1 MALVKYGGG
10 IIGMSGS
17 IAGNTFARNRS
28 GNYVRS
34 RTKPVNPRSALQS
47 LVRAAISLMT
57 VRWAV
62 TLSGAQRIAWNLFAA
77 NVGMKNK
84 LGETINL
91 SGFNH
96 YIRSNSL
103 LSRSGLTIVDDA
115 PITFEL
121 PAADPTFAIT
131 ASQAAQTLIV
141 TYDAALAWLNEDG
154 GFLYIFQGAPQN
166 TQRIFFG
173 GPWRFIGHVSGV
185 DPAGP
190 AGPAEIAAAFPIGE
204 GQKMWAYARIQR
216 ADGRVSEVFRVE
228 TWITA

>member
-1 MALVKYGGG
+1 MALVKFGAG
-10 IIGMSGS
+10 ITQMSGS
-17 IAGNTFARNRS
+17 IGGTTFARNRS
-28 GNYVRS
+28 GNYARA
-34 RTKPVNPRSALQS
+34 RTKPVNPRSALQA
-47 LVRAAISLMT
+47 LVKAAISLMT
-57 VRWAV
+57 VRWAE
-62 TLSGAQRIAWNLFAA
+62 TLSGAQRIAWNLYAS
-77 NVGMKNK
+77 NVGSKNK

-103 LSRSGLTIVDDA
+103 LSRSGLAIVDDA

-154 GFLYIFQGAPQN
+154 GFLYVFQGAPQN
-166 TQRIFFG
+166 TQRIFFA
-173 GPWRFIGHVSGV
+173 GPWRLIGFVSGV

-190 AGPAEIAAAFPIGE
+190 AGPAEIAVQFPIGE

-216 ADGRVSEVFRVE
+216 ADGRVSEIFRAE
-228 TWITA
+228 TWVTA